1 MVIAADLGTSYSSE
15 IAFLLYILGRSGMVE
30 IFKAQLMVSEV
41 LVPRD
46 NDIAFKSNTTLIR
59 GTLQVQNVIIMH
71 LKTYPHI

>member
-41 LVPRD
+41 LVPCD
-46 NDIAFKSNTTLIR
+46 NDIVFKSNTTLIR
-59 GTLQVQNVIIMH
+59 GTLQVQNVIIIH